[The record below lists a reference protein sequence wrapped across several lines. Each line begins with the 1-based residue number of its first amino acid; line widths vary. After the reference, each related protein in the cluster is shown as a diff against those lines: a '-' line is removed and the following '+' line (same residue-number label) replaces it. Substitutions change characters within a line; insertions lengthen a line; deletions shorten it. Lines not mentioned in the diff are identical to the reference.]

1 MSWGARA
8 QARRGAQRIS
18 RGDEPQP
25 LPSAR
30 IVAVDTVARADEEI
44 IHRLGGASKTAAKID
59 VSRCGGL
66 LIYAKRVSVKRGQPP

>member
-1 MSWGARA
+1 MRWGARA

-30 IVAVDTVARADEEI
+30 IVAVDTVARADEGI
-44 IHRLGGASKTAAKID
+44 IGPVGGGLKPAAKIVLCD
-59 VSRCGGL
+59 
-66 LIYAKRVSVKRGQPP
+66 

>member
-1 MSWGARA
+1 MRWGARE

-30 IVAVDTVARADEEI
+30 IVAVDTVARADEGSI
-44 IHRLGGASKTAAKID
+44 AQPGTALNPAAKI
-59 VSRCGGL
+59 GG
-66 LIYAKRVSVKRGQPP
+66 ID

>member
-1 MSWGARA
+1 MSWGARE

-25 LPSAR
+25 LPSTR

-44 IHRLGGASKTAAKID
+44 IHRLDRLLNPAAKIVLYD
-59 VSRCGGL
+59 
-66 LIYAKRVSVKRGQPP
+66 